1 MNKWKNLILTHSIK
15 EILILFNTLFLGI
28 YFLKITNGNI
38 IIVAVYY
45 LIYYLSH
52 IIWRYIVSKF
62 IKSNRVIKIYRF
74 SLFTNLVVSLTLLIS
89 KGNITNYIYLF
100 ALFYALSQCLYWTS
114 YEIIIYDTNN
124 KETFN
129 KYFTYD
135 SVLYSITSLIFPTL
149 FGSVIENY
157 SYYTVFIIL
166 LFITIISFILSFT
179 IQDIN
184 INCKPIKLKES
195 IKSIKSKKILKLLGF
210 QSICDGLTNGGV
222 IQLLSTLILYNN
234 ISSEETIGFV
244 SSIISFICIFIAIFA
259 EKKINYNNYPKIV
272 LPIVFLIFF
281 ITIPISLKAT
291 TSLIIIY
298 QLLIAIGD
306 VLTNIEGNAIVF
318 NGFKTI
324 TVPDYKVDYFWFIE
338 LVLNIGRG
346 LGLVMIIIFANI
358 FNNINSLI
366 VLFIFFSAF
375 FVIRTFVIIKL
386 HKYIKIEK

>member
-1 MNKWKNLILTHSIK
+1 MNKWKNLILTHNIK
-15 EILILFNTLFLGI
+15 EVLILFNTLFLGI

-89 KGNITNYIYLF
+89 KENIINYIYLF

-114 YEIIIYDTNN
+114 YEIIIYDVNN
-124 KETFN
+124 KENFN

-135 SVLYSITSLIFPTL
+135 FVLYSITSLIFPTL
-149 FGSVIENY
+149 FGSIIENY

-166 LFITIISFILSFT
+166 LFITIISFILSLT
-179 IQDIN
+179 IQDTN

-195 IKSIKSKKILKLLGF
+195 IKSIKDKKIFKLLGF

-222 IQLLSTLILYNN
+222 VQLLSTLLLYNN

-244 SSIISFICIFIAIFA
+244 TSIISFICIFIAIFA

-281 ITIPISLKAT
+281 VTIPISLKVT

-318 NGFKTI
+318 NGFKII
-324 TVPDYKVDYFWFIE
+324 TVSDYKVDYFWFIE

-346 LGLVMIIIFANI
+346 IGLVMIIIFANI

-375 FVIRTFVIIKL
+375 FIIRTFVIIKL
-386 HKYIKIEK
+386 HKYIKTL